1 MTKATSF
8 KCFDSKGNNPGALLP
23 IKAERWV
30 IQKKQ
35 EQVGVRACRIA
46 EQSMNA
52 RAEKV
57 QKAQVLVDMAMKD
70 RTEKVQKAQVL
81 VGVAMLRRKFGKGE

>member
-1 MTKATSF
+1 MTKATAF
-8 KCFDSKGNNPGALLP
+8 RCFDSKGNNPGAILP

-46 EQSMNA
+46 EQ
-52 RAEKV
+52 
-57 QKAQVLVDMAMKD
+57 AMKD
-70 RTEKVQKAQVL
+70 RTEKIHKAQVL